1 MKLFAWHPSPE
12 ALSRMLDGM
21 LDSQAQSQT
30 LKHLQGCTG
39 CGRLFEGQAKVKAAL
54 KGLPVLEENPILQLQ
69 PPLFIP
75 VIRPVFPVWG
85 FAAGLASGFLVL
97 AALVWVR
104 PPHSPM
110 RVISAPA
117 HGSAE
122 LLPGEEMNSL
132 PGDVDLEIPNQLLLR
147 VRAGT
152 TMTWQESGRPA
163 FFGGR
168 PQIVLNVMRGEVLAR
183 TKDKFW
189 GSQLQIRTPSAS
201 ALAKGTAF
209 SVKVESEQDAT
220 VLKVLAGV
228 VFFSP
233 HLGRVGL
240 NVQSGE
246 TSRIQGRSLPQPAQ
260 PLSVEE
266 RKGLLET
273 YQIGQDPAVA
283 LVIGGGPERTGELLR
298 PALLYLSME
307 MHWELHLF
315 MRRQVAK
322 INAAILQGNLEE
334 QTKEISML
342 ETFVQ
347 TMQDPTLAVPLRL
360 FLGACD
366 VRLGSVLR
374 GRVHFR
380 WVADRHPTHPLASVA
395 LAALGQTAERD
406 LRNPELAQA
415 AYQRLVSQYPASPE
429 AELAREF
436 LTRYSQ
442 R

>member
-1 MKLFAWHPSPE
+1 MIFLRHPSPE
-12 ALSRMLDGM
+12 TLSRMLDGM
-21 LDSQAQSQT
+21 LDSTAQTQA
-30 LKHLQGCTG
+30 LKHLQGCAG
-39 CGRLFEGQAKVKAAL
+39 CGRLFKGQAKVKAAL
-54 KGLPVLEENPILQLQ
+54 KALPVLEENPILQLN

-75 VIRPVFPVWG
+75 VIRPVFPVGG
-85 FAAGLASGFLVL
+85 FAAGLAVGFLVL
-97 AALVWVR
+97 AGLLWVR
-104 PPHSPM
+104 PLHSPM

-117 HGSAE
+117 HGSTE
-122 LLPGEEMNSL
+122 LLPGEEVNAL

-163 FFGGR
+163 FLGGR

-189 GSQLQIRTPSAS
+189 GSRLQIRTPSAS

-209 SVKVESEQDAT
+209 SVKVEPDQDAT
-220 VLKVLAGV
+220 VLKVLAGA

-233 HLGRVGL
+233 HMGPVGL

-246 TSRIQGRSLPQPAQ
+246 TSRIQGRRLPQPAQ

-266 RKGLLET
+266 RKALLET
-273 YQIGQDPAVA
+273 YRIGQDPAVA

-307 MHWELHLF
+307 MHPELHLF

-334 QTKEISML
+334 QAKEVSML
-342 ETFVQ
+342 ETSLQ
-347 TMQDPTLAVPLRL
+347 TTQDPALAVPLRL

-366 VRLGSVLR
+366 VRVGRVLR

-395 LAALGQTAERD
+395 LAALGLTAEQD
-406 LRNPELAQA
+406 LRNPELAQV
-415 AYQRLVSQYPASPE
+415 AYQRLAAQYPTSPE
-429 AELAREF
+429 ADPAREF
-436 LTRYSQ
+436 LARYS
-442 R
+442 RR